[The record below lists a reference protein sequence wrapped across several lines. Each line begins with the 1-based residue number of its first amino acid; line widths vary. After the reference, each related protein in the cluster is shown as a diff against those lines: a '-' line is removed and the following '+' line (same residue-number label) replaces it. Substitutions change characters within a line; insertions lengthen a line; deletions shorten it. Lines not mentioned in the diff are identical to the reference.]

1 VQIAFWYD
9 FASTYSYLAAMRAG
23 QACERAGVGLTH
35 KPFLLGPIFTEQQGI
50 KDSPFNVHPVRGKYM
65 WRDLERLCQKYE
77 LPWRK
82 QSVFPR
88 NSVLAARVALCSGE
102 AIGPLTKAIFT
113 ANFAEDKDIADAD
126 VLRELVESIGGDG
139 KQALELAQSPD
150 VKAQL
155 RANTSEAQRLG
166 IFGAPDFVV
175 DGELFFGH
183 DRMDD
188 AIAWASQKRSR

>member
-1 VQIAFWYD
+1 VKIAFWFD
-9 FASTYSYLAAMRAG
+9 FASTYSYLAARRAK
-23 QACERAGVGLTH
+23 QACERAGVGLAY
-35 KPFLLGPIFTEQQGI
+35 KPFLLGPIFQELQGI
-50 KDSPFNVHPVRGKYM
+50 KDSPFNVQPVRGKYM

-77 LPWRK
+77 LPWCK

-113 ANFAEDKDIADAD
+113 ANFAEDRDIASPD
-126 VLRELVESIGGDG
+126 VLREIVESIGGDG
-139 KQALELAQSPD
+139 KQALELAQTPD

-166 IFGAPDFVV
+166 IFGAPNFIAG
-175 DGELFFGH
+175 GELFFGH

-188 AIAWASQKRSR
+188 AIAWAKTRP